1 MTSSMTITDRIL
13 KRIKGYGRGAKVF
26 TPPDFVDLGSRAAVD
41 QALSRMARSGV
52 LRRVGRGLYDWP
64 RHSSLLG
71 RVAPADVNDVVQAVG
86 RRADVR
92 TAPDNAAAA
101 NALGLTTAV
110 WARPTYVAD
119 RKIGDREIGGARLR
133 FTRVGAK
140 LAPLLDTDAA
150 IIVQA
155 LAWARDSG
163 FDLNDAARTIRRRAS
178 TNAKAALAANLR
190 RLPVW
195 ALAPAREIIGN
206 RGMGD
211 D

>member
-1 MTSSMTITDRIL
+1 MAISDKIL
-13 KRIKGYGRGAKVF
+13 KRIKGYGRSGKVF

-41 QALSRMARSGV
+41 QALSRLARAGH

-64 RHSSLLG
+64 RHSQLLG
-71 RVAPADVNDVVQAVG
+71 RDAPADVGDVVKAVG
-86 RRADVR
+86 RRANLR

-119 RKIGDREIGGARLR
+119 RKVSDRDAGGARVR
-133 FTRVGAK
+133 FAPIGAK

-163 FDLNDAARTIRRRAS
+163 FDLGDAARTIRRRAS
-178 TNAKAALAANLR
+178 ANAKAALAANLR

-195 ALAPAREIIGN
+195 ALAPAREIIVN

-211 D
+211 V

>member
-1 MTSSMTITDRIL
+1 MTITDKIL
-13 KRIKGYGRGAKVF
+13 RRIKGYGRGVKVF

-41 QALSRMARSGV
+41 QALSRLTRAGV

-64 RHSSLLG
+64 RHSELLG
-71 RVAPADVNDVVQAVG
+71 RDAPANVDDVVKAVG
-86 RRADVR
+86 RRASVR

-119 RKIGDREIGGARLR
+119 RKVGDRDAGGARVR
-133 FTRVGAK
+133 FAPIGAK

-163 FDLNDAARTIRRRAS
+163 FNLDEAARTIRRRAPAR
-178 TNAKAALAANLR
+178 AKAALAANLR

-206 RGMGD
+206 RAMNDG
-211 D
+211 